1 MRFCFHFI
9 AVIGCLNQIYL
20 RNKRRFTINFFYC
33 FTDKSEYNESYG
45 DCMVNTGKQSIQ
57 NTVAKIGAIPN
68 CRQYS
73 TAQQSTTQKRRQR
86 LQFNSGKKAD
96 TAKNIT
102 QLEITHIETDTE
114 KRSGR

>member
-73 TAQQSTTQKRRQR
+73 TAQHNTKKATTIYNLIQE
-86 LQFNSGKKAD
+86 KKAD